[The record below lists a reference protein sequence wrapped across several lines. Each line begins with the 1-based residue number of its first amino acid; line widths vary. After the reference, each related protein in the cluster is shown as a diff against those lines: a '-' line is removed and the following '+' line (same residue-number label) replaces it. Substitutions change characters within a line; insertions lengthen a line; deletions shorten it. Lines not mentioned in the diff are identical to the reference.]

1 MKATLREK
9 PINDGR
15 KSLYLDFYPPIP
27 HPETG
32 TSTRREFLSLYVSE
46 KPRGDLERKHNKETG
61 Y

>member
-15 KSLYLDFYPPIP
+15 KSLYLDFYPSIP
-27 HPETG
+27 HPEPG

-46 KPRGDLERKHNKETG
+46 KARGDLERKHNKETG